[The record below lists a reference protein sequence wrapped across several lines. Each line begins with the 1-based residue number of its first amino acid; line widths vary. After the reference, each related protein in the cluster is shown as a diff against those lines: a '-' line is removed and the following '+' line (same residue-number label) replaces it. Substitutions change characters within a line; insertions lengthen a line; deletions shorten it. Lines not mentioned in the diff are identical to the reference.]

1 MSSSGTGPEGDKP
14 TGQDDAKPDESKGS
28 DKDVTTSAAEPATT
42 KTATMTTVEDVEP
55 TPDEAPTG
63 NEPPDDAPA
72 SDAPANEA
80 PANEAPGNGAPA
92 DEAPGDNAP
101 ASDTS
106 VNDADASQALAGDAS
121 ASDASGNGA
130 AASEAP
136 GDNAPASDP
145 FMNDAA
151 ASETFSGDAPASD
164 ASGNGAPAGN
174 APASDPFMN
183 DAAAS
188 EAPGDNAPA
197 SDPFVNDVPASGAF
211 ASDAPVNGA
220 AADEAAVSGAA
231 VSEAA
236 ARETVAGKGAGDDAA
251 AGGMVA
257 PGTAASKVGAGKVSP
272 GKGGKKQ
279 RSRPVR
285 YARRAAFTVLGLI
298 GFGIA
303 AFAIAYVLT
312 PVPSPQE
319 SAVAQGPSFYY
330 SDGKTLI
337 AKTGT
342 NRDAVDLDKVPKG
355 VREAVIAA
363 ENRGFYDDP
372 GVSVKGTAR
381 AFWSTVSGEQLQGG
395 STITQQMVRN
405 YYGGIGTERS
415 VFRKLKEIMVSL
427 KVGREK
433 DKDWILEQ
441 YLNTI
446 YFGRDAYGIQA
457 AAKAYYGKDVSQLT
471 AAEGAY
477 LAAAIQQPT
486 PFGSPTAARRP
497 AAEQRWRA
505 VLNNMVRD
513 NAVTAA
519 EVAQMTFPQP
529 KKQKITDILKGQK
542 GYMVNVAKKELL
554 ERRGYTEDQIN
565 RGGLKITTTFD
576 EDLMDAAKD
585 AVTSN
590 VPDGM
595 SKKIRTA
602 MVSVDPKNGQVE
614 AFYGGRDYLDEAG
627 SSAFWDLAQAGSGF
641 KPIALAAAL
650 DDGKTLSTSYDGS
663 SPQYFNRTA
672 LRNDGNAQYGMVNL
686 VTMTQNS
693 INTAYVNLGQD
704 IGTERIAEMAE
715 KMGIP
720 ASQMTKAQRDAPSFP
735 LGTVSVHPVQQ
746 AAVYATFASEGVYRK
761 PYTVKSVS
769 DESGEEKDFTEKGK
783 RAFSQQVAK
792 DATYA
797 MSKVVQSGTGTGA
810 QLSDGRDVAGK
821 TGTTNGGRAIW
832 FNGFIPQ
839 MATSVAMFRSD
850 GKPLSIPGYG
860 VYGGQL
866 PAQMW
871 NSYMSKAVA
880 IKNFEIKEFGDPSS
894 YPGSYGGTPS
904 GRSTGAPSTPSDR
917 PSRPPL
923 TPNPGDGS
931 RPPKP
936 PSGRPTP
943 PIPEPS
949 LPGPGDP
956 EPGDPGDGGG
966 NPQRPN
972 G

>member
-1 MSSSGTGPEGDKP
+1 MGT
-14 TGQDDAKPDESKGS
+14 
-28 DKDVTTSAAEPATT
+28 AA
-42 KTATMTTVEDVEP
+42 
-55 TPDEAPTG
+55 G
-63 NEPPDDAPA
+63 
-72 SDAPANEA
+72 
-80 PANEAPGNGAPA
+80 
-92 DEAPGDNAP
+92 
-101 ASDTS
+101 
-106 VNDADASQALAGDAS
+106 
-121 ASDASGNGA
+121 
-130 AASEAP
+130 
-136 GDNAPASDP
+136 
-145 FMNDAA
+145 NDAA
-151 ASETFSGDAPASD
+151 AAA
-164 ASGNGAPAGN
+164 GAT
-174 APASDPFMN
+174 SL
-183 DAAAS
+183 
-188 EAPGDNAPA
+188 
-197 SDPFVNDVPASGAF
+197 
-211 ASDAPVNGA
+211 
-220 AADEAAVSGAA
+220 GAA
-231 VSEAA
+231 VASKTAA
-236 ARETVAGKGAGDDAA
+236 SETVAGKASLGKAA
-251 AGGMVA
+251 AGGK
-257 PGTAASKVGAGKVSP
+257 G
-272 GKGGKKQ
+272 GKGGKGKKQ
-279 RSRPVR
+279 RSRRVR

-330 SDGKTLI
+330 SDGKSLI

-355 VREAVIAA
+355 VRQAVIAA
-363 ENRGFYDDP
+363 ENRSFYEDP

-457 AAKAYYGKDVSQLT
+457 AAKAYYGKDVTQLT
-471 AAEGAY
+471 AGEGAY

-486 PFGSPTAARRP
+486 PFGSMTAARRP

-519 EVAQMTFPQP
+519 EAAQMKFPQP

-576 EDLMDAAKD
+576 KDLMDAARQ

-602 MVSVDPKNGQVE
+602 MVSVDPKTGQVE

-627 SSAFWDLAQAGSGF
+627 SSAFWDRAQAGSGF

-663 SPQYFNRTA
+663 SPQYFNGTD
-672 LRNDGNAQYGMVNL
+672 LRNDSNAQYGTINL

-693 INTAYVNLGQD
+693 VNTAYVNLGQD

-720 ASQMTKAQRDAPSFP
+720 AGDMTKEQRDAPSFP
-735 LGTVSVHPVQQ
+735 LGIVSLHPVQQ
-746 AAVYATFASEGVYRK
+746 AGVYATFASEGVYRK

-769 DESGEEKDFTEKGK
+769 DESGDEKDFTEKGK

-821 TGTTNGGRAIW
+821 TGTTDGGRAIW

-850 GKPLSIPGYG
+850 NKPLSIPGYG
-860 VYGGQL
+860 AYGGQL

-871 NSYMSKAVA
+871 NSYMSKAVT

-894 YPGSYGGTPS
+894 YPGSYNGTPS
-904 GRSTGAPSTPSDR
+904 GRSTDTPSTSPSDR

-936 PSGRPTP
+936 PSGRPSP

-949 LPGPGDP
+949 DPDPGDP

-972 G
+972 ASR